1 MVFECFHNF
10 LAFSQWGNTLF
21 NIMARLETT
30 KGDPAVRS
38 WFEKTMKNDPDE
50 TDKSMFTRLDRFV
63 MELFRTIS
71 PHAGSLI
78 HRFLLYNNLL
88 APRTLALVLLLHLTL
103 KPVETHLTGRTQMN
117 STLNATIKLRQ
128 VNRMMK
134 SRPSKSGWHN
144 LPSTRKTSKLRMAG
158 MFL

>member
-38 WFEKTMKNDPDE
+38 WFEKTMNDGPDE

-71 PHAGSLI
+71 PHAGSDS
-78 HRFLLYNNLL
+78 LLS
-88 APRTLALVLLLHLTL
+88 AIQQPFGTAHPGFRTYGYA
-103 KPVETHLTGRTQMN
+103 
-117 STLNATIKLRQ
+117 
-128 VNRMMK
+128 
-134 SRPSKSGWHN
+134 SR
-144 LPSTRKTSKLRMAG
+144 
-158 MFL
+158 